1 MKRFIQSLTLVTLFV
16 SMSIPAWSQASTE
29 GKDFWLATTIICQPP
44 TASNKAVPY
53 IAISSKEPCVV
64 RITDYQ
70 GNSVVTQ
77 HGTSTVLNQIPLS
90 AGAWN
95 EFGNTNAAVSLYDI
109 NPAVWYPSTDVVS
122 AADVYKHADERN
134 RYGLHVTSD
143 KDISVYVIVR
153 ATNSMDASNILPVT
167 AIQSEYYT
175 QDYWP
180 YAKDVSTNVTMSTI
194 LAIED
199 NTVVD
204 ITPKGDTYGK
214 SNSGQTFNIT
224 LNKGETYYLMSKSG
238 QQLAGTHIKARDDK
252 KIAIYNGCPLTTV
265 PVMVAARDGMYE
277 QSMPVDYWGTDFIVT
292 RSKHKDGNIVGITA
306 SNDGTSVYI
315 DGYYRTTIAHAGDTY
330 YCMLQSTY
338 DPNSKKPGDKPMNAS
353 DVFTADV
360 AYIHTSCPC
369 AVYSYDTGNDFVFG
383 KKSKAHGDD
392 VDENENMGYDKNRL
406 GDPSSVWI
414 SPIQQT
420 IKEITFGTCYT
431 DKTTMHYLN
440 VVTETAT
447 AQQTTLAYRNG
458 TSMVDCSNLLEWT
471 EVPGNTKYSY
481 ARALI
486 SNNEP
491 SKNVFTLKNPAGFIA
506 HIYGNGND
514 ESYAYSAGSAAVEL
528 GIEVEGETFTDGY
541 VSYTRFCVG
550 SELEFD
556 ANVGGKS
563 EVTKV
568 NWNFGDGIT
577 EYNSTP
583 LKKHEYT
590 IPGWY
595 DVEAVLYG
603 RQVCSDEDEVLLDTV
618 KFSFRVVRPDTIR
631 HQTYECVAEDY
642 EGEMGRL
649 DTAYFACDS
658 VVITGVE
665 YGKISSYEYKDTVL
679 DGTYLN
685 GKWYD
690 TDGDY
695 TWTIPYGNAAKC
707 DSIITCHLRV
717 LTCLQM
723 TIPNDPEAQHI
734 CPGEDFVLQYSH
746 TKGDIGEAHLLY
758 GTQDVIIVPANGFIP
773 LPTNELKP
781 GIYNA
786 QITVQDTICDQT
798 LKFPIDLFVNY
809 PSDIFKYK
817 FNNVLAVY
825 TKDYNGGYEF
835 IGYQWYRNGEKIEG
849 ATSSV
854 YHTEAPFTLGDV
866 YYVVLMDKNGLELPS
881 CPQTIED
888 VPDYNPTQEQAPA
901 SKHLINRQI
910 VIRKGDQS
918 FNVFGQRIQ

>member
-16 SMSIPAWSQASTE
+16 SMSLPAWSQASTE

-44 TASNKAVPY
+44 SASNKAVPY

-95 EFGNTNAAVSLYDI
+95 EFGNTNAAVQLYDI

-122 AADVYKHADERN
+122 AADVYKHADQKN

-143 KDISVYVIVR
+143 KDISVFVIVR

-252 KIAIYNGCPLTTV
+252 KIAVYNGCPLTTV
-265 PVMVAARDGMYE
+265 PVLVSARDGMYE

-292 RSKHKDGNIVGITA
+292 RSKHKDGNIIGITA
-306 SNDGTSVYI
+306 SNDRTDVYI
-315 DGYYRTTIAHAGDTY
+315 DGHKHATIEHAGDTY
-330 YCMLQSTY
+330 YCMLQSIY
-338 DPNSKKPGDKPMNAS
+338 QPNSKKPGDKPLDAS
-353 DVFTADV
+353 NVFTADV
-360 AYIHTSCPC
+360 AYIRTSCPC
-369 AVYSYDTGNDFVFG
+369 AVYSYDTGNAFVY
-383 KKSKAHGDD
+383 SDND
-392 VDENENMGYDKNRL
+392 NENQGSKDNRL

-414 SPIQQT
+414 APIQQD
-420 IKEITFGTCYT
+420 IDSITFGTCYT

-447 AQQTTLAYRNG
+447 CQQTTLAYRSG
-458 TSMVDCSNLLEWT
+458 TSMVDCSNLLAWEV
-471 EVPGNTKYSY
+471 VPGNTKYSY

-491 SKNVFTLKNPAGFIA
+491 SKNVFTLKNPIGFIA
-506 HIYGNGND
+506 HIYGNGDD
-514 ESYAYSAGSAAVEL
+514 ESYAYSAGSAA
-528 GIEVEGETFTDGY
+528 IEYGVDVNNETFTDGFI
-541 VSYTRFCVG
+541 SQERFCVG
-550 SELEFD
+550 DTLYFD
-556 ANVGGKS
+556 AGVGSMEIKA
-563 EVTKV
+563 V
-568 NWNFGDGIT
+568 NWDFGDGIT
-577 EYNSTP
+577 LRNASTRQTH
-583 LKKHEYT
+583 KYT
-590 IPGWY
+590 VPGWY
-595 DVEAVLYG
+595 DVRAELYG
-603 RQVCSDEDEVLLDTV
+603 KRLCTDEATQLLDTI

-631 HQTYECVAEDY
+631 HRTYECKPEDY
-642 EGEMGRL
+642 SGPMSEIRIEEYG
-649 DTAYFACDS
+649 CDS
-658 VVITGVE
+658 VVITEVE
-665 YGKISSYEYKDTVL
+665 YGLESSYEYKDTVQ
-679 DGTYLN
+679 DGCYIN

-690 TDGDY
+690 DDAVV
-695 TWTIPYGNAAKC
+695 TWTLEKSNNARC
-707 DSIITCHLRV
+707 DSTITCYLRV
-717 LTCLQM
+717 LTCLDM
-723 TIPNDPEAQHI
+723 TIPNNPDEQHI
-734 CPGEDFVLQYSH
+734 CPGEDFLLQY
-746 TKGDIGEAHLLY
+746 TKHRGDIGETHLIY
-758 GTQDVIIVPANGFIP
+758 GTEDIIIYPENGFIS
-773 LPTNELKP
+773 LPTTELKP
-781 GIYNA
+781 GNYHA
-786 QITVQDTICDQT
+786 KITVQDTICDRVVS
-798 LKFPIDLFVNY
+798 FPIDFSVNY
-809 PSDIFKYK
+809 PSSIFKYK

-825 TKDYNGGYEF
+825 TKEYNGGYEF
-835 IGYQWYRNGEKIEG
+835 TGYQWYRNGEKIEG

-854 YHTEAPFTLGDV
+854 YHTEAPFTVGDE
-866 YYVVLMDKNGLELPS
+866 YFVVLTDKNGMVLPS
-881 CPQTIED
+881 CPQII
-888 VPDYNPTQEQAPA
+888 PDNSLPVNTNQAPQA

-910 VIRKGDQS
+910 IIRLGEKT
-918 FNVFGQRIQ
+918 FNIYGQRIQ